1 MNELKLNNV
10 DSSNHLRI
18 ALPSDGALYESTLD
32 FMKSIGTPIERASR
46 RRYVGSLNNLEET
59 VVLFQRASDITLKIE
74 DTTADIGIV
83 GKDRFLESKN
93 ESNAVQMVVEDL
105 GYGKCELVFA
115 VPEQWID
122 VTSLED
128 IAELAIEFKQ
138 NGLELTVV
146 TKYPKLVQ
154 ETLSKNGIQYITL
167 VHSSGTLEAAPA
179 IGSADFIADLSET
192 GTTLRENQLK
202 LIEGGSILNSQAC
215 LIANI
220 ESLQKNRLKLK
231 SVKALLERI
240 EAYIRAQY
248 FVNINTSIKHI
259 NESKFIS
266 EIKESGLVRNENIP
280 EAFNYSEKLKSI
292 DVSLII
298 HKSNIVEMV
307 DLLRSYESQSITINK
322 PVYLFTEKCE
332 SYESLVKS
340 MGVN

>member
-1 MNELKLNNV
+1 MLKNKILLTFFLIFGCSVNTNHNVIKDNKTISLRDKISQMIMIRIDGRFHNNEDWKKKDVELLVKDYN
-10 DSSNHLRI
+10 
-18 ALPSDGALYESTLD
+18 
-32 FMKSIGTPIERASR
+32 IG
-46 RRYVGSLNNLEET
+46 GL
-59 VVLFQRASDITLKIE
+59 ITYTGNI
-74 DTTADIGIV
+74 
-83 GKDRFLESKN
+83 
-93 ESNAVQMVVEDL
+93 
-105 GYGKCELVFA
+105 
-115 VPEQWID
+115 
-122 VTSLED
+122 
-128 IAELAIEFKQ
+128 
-138 NGLELTVV
+138 
-146 TKYPKLVQ
+146 
-154 ETLSKNGIQYITL
+154 
-167 VHSSGTLEAAPA
+167 HGT
-179 IGSADFIADLSET
+179 FY
-192 GTTLRENQLK
+192 
-202 LIEGGSILNSQAC
+202 
-215 LIANI
+215 NI